1 MFIALILFVTFRSL
15 SITALLILTIE
26 GSILLTFG
34 LATLLNQK
42 IFFISYI
49 IVSAIQMGA
58 TIDYAIVLTNRFLQL
73 RTKIN
78 KKEALVGTIKDSLPT
93 IVTSGFILTIA
104 GLLIGFIASS
114 GVVSSIGIFLGF
126 GTLISMLIT
135 IFILPAILYAFDSV
149 IIKKKIV

>member
-1 MFIALILFVTFRSL
+1 
-15 SITALLILTIE
+15 
-26 GSILLTFG
+26 
-34 LATLLNQK
+34 
-42 IFFISYI
+42 
-49 IVSAIQMGA
+49 MGA

-73 RTKIN
+73 RTKMN